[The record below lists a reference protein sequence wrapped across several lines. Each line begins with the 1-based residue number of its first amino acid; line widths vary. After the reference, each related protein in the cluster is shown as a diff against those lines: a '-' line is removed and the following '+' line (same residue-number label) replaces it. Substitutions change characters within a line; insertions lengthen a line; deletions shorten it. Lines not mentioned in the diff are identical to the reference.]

1 MTSVL
6 YSGGLNY
13 QLGNPVR
20 SELANLRNQVADL
33 RKLVD
38 GFQADNSFLKNE
50 LKNMTKN
57 VAANRTAINGLT
69 AMVNALQTNLNAVA
83 QQGNFT
89 LPQSAA
95 SAPANNVG
103 ATPISSAAPIEEEDD
118 YESEEEAPAPPPQPK
133 NRRRRHGAE

>member
-20 SELANLRNQVADL
+20 AELASLRTQVADL

-38 GFQADNSFLKNE
+38 AFQADNAFLKNE

-57 VAANRTAINGLT
+57 VAMNRSGINGLT
-69 AMVNALQTNLNAVA
+69 AAVNGLQTNLNAVA

-89 LPQSAA
+89 LPQT
-95 SAPANNVG
+95 
-103 ATPISSAAPIEEEDD
+103 ATSSNAVAAPNASSSHVEDDDD

-133 NRRRRHGAE
+133 NRRRRQGAE